1 MEKKIRIILADDH
14 PIIRKGLKE
23 IIADIPGIV
32 VIDEAENGNELL
44 RKMKNYRYD
53 MIILDIS
60 MPDLSGIDAIKQIK
74 RIDKSVKVLVFSIYS
89 EDHYAVRFLKA
100 GAHGYLQKICESSE
114 IIEAVKSIADGRKYF
129 SNEVYE
135 KFILNMEKNFVFTP
149 HELLSNREYEIMILF
164 ASGKKSSEI
173 ASELDV
179 SEKTVSTYKKRI
191 LDKMNMKKYAELVKY
206 VVENKLI

>member
-1 MEKKIRIILADDH
+1 MEKTIRIIIADDH

-23 IIADIPGIV
+23 IIADIPGVIA
-32 VIDEAENGNELL
+32 IDEAENGNELI
-44 RKMKNYRYD
+44 RKMENCKYD
-53 MIILDIS
+53 LIILDIS
-60 MPDLSGIDAIKQIK
+60 MPDLSGIDAIKHINK
-74 RIDKSVKVLVFSIYS
+74 IDKSVRILIFSIYS

-114 IIEAVKSIADGRKYF
+114 IIEAVKSVTGGKKYF

-135 KFILNMEKNFVFTP
+135 KFIMNKENNFIFTP
-149 HELLSNREYEIMILF
+149 HELLSNREYDIMLLL

-179 SEKTVSTYKKRI
+179 SEKTVSTHKKRI
-191 LDKMNMKKYAELVKY
+191 LDKMSMKKNAELVKY
-206 VVENKLI
+206 VVENRLI